1 MSGFQA
7 DAARIAACG
16 EKVADLASR
25 VEGIRAKAAGAVVP
39 AVSWGLIGQ
48 PIAWTFYRS
57 MMDDFAEFM
66 AQLAEGV
73 QDAGKHL
80 SDSAQAYQAADRAVR
95 DGLAAATRGL
105 DQAGRPKGAK

>member
-7 DAARIAACG
+7 DTAKLGACG
-16 EKVADLASR
+16 EKVAGMASR
-25 VEGIRAKAAGAVVP
+25 VDEIRAKAAGAVVP

-66 AQLAEGV
+66 GQLAEGV

-80 SDSAQAYQAADRAVR
+80 SDSAQAYRAADQAVQ
-95 DGLAAATRGL
+95 DGLAAAARGL
-105 DQAGRPKGAK
+105 EEAK